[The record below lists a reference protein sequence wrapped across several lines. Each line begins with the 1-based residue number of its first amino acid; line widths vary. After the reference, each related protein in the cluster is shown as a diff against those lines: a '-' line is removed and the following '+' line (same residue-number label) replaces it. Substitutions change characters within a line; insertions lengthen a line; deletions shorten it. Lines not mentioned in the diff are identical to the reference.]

1 VGDRR
6 AGQGSVAYRYGVAIP
21 DDRGLLDRHFF
32 EGSLHPKGLPTP
44 CFLKGCRLA
53 ARWSRVRLALVGV
66 EGVSKQGR
74 QSIRQL
80 YETLLLSVVLGLLG
94 ARSQRNHVLG

>member
-1 VGDRR
+1 
-6 AGQGSVAYRYGVAIP
+6 
-21 DDRGLLDRHFF
+21 
-32 EGSLHPKGLPTP
+32 
-44 CFLKGCRLA
+44 LKGCRLA